1 MAIYRSYGSSDYQ
14 QAAEL
19 AAQCLQDSG
28 IFESVTISDNVISC
42 TYGGE
47 TVATFTYSSGRIDVT
62 FGAYSVYAADID
74 AFWIGGT
81 KNGVLLDHHN
91 RYVNPTNYRLYS
103 FAVCRSQSGVP
114 MLMFHELGV
123 GSSAANNRVLTCD
136 APSVPEAVT
145 DLALSTNTYYSNL
158 CGICTIYTAASSASA
173 SNVYRYVERQ
183 TNVPI
188 DSVSVVSIASAQFL
202 TDGCFAVSDE

>member
-1 MAIYRSYGSSDYQ
+1 MAIYKSYGSSDYQ

-28 IFESVTISDNVISC
+28 IFESVTISDNVVSC

-62 FGAYSVYAADID
+62 FGVYSVYAADID
-74 AFWIGGT
+74 TFWIGSA

-91 RYVNPTNYRLYS
+91 RFVNPTNYRLYS
-103 FAVCRSQSGVP
+103 FAICRSQSGVP
-114 MLMFHELGV
+114 MLMFHQLGT
-123 GSSAANNRVLTCD
+123 GGTAATNYVLTYD
-136 APSVPEAVT
+136 APSAPEAVT
-145 DLALSTNTYYSNL
+145 DLALSTSAYFSNL
-158 CGICTIYTAASSASA
+158 CGICTIYTASSSASA
-173 SNVYRYVERQ
+173 SNIYRYVERQ

-188 DSVSVVSIASAQFL
+188 DSMSVISIASAQFL
-202 TDGCFAVSDE
+202 TDGYFAMSDE